1 MAKTLLAITLALY
14 LSLTLSLF
22 QYIYIYKFVCV
33 CVCLYVCD
41 VCVCVCECVVCGLC
55 VCVCGVCVCMCVWCV
70 WCVCVCPCVGVF
82 IRSVRHRTETI
93 HVTPQN
99 ELKPSAYVK
108 SPKQNNH
115 DPFIRLQPRN
125 EIFTNSHLDIRPSM
139 YILCIYLYIKIR
151 RIFEMQRT

>member
-1 MAKTLLAITLALY
+1 MAKTLLAITLALS

-41 VCVCVCECVVCGLC
+41 VCV
-55 VCVCGVCVCMCVWCV
+55 
-70 WCVCVCPCVGVF
+70 CVCVCPCVGVF